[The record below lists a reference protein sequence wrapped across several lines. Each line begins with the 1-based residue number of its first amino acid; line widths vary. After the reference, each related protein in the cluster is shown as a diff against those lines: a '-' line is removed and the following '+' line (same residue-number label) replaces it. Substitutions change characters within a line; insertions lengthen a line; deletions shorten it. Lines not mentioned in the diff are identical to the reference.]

1 MTRKDR
7 NRRDRT
13 WQGTD
18 ANKITS
24 LFEYGLLMRWM
35 PKQKCWQCVY
45 RSGLNTYSY
54 GTVRDNTL
62 EELFTK
68 GWAAKYLESFLKFV
82 GDSWKEWQELSIYS
96 RVSDFLT
103 YFGSEELFGTDY
115 SGGDNTKEVCR
126 SLKIKYD
133 VDYEQ
138 T

>member
-1 MTRKDR
+1 MTRR
-7 NRRDRT
+7 NRT

-24 LFEYGLLMRWM
+24 LFEYGLLMRWI

-54 GTVRDNTL
+54 GTVCDNTL

-68 GWAAKYLESFLKFV
+68 DWAAKHLESFLKFV
-82 GDSWKEWQELSIYS
+82 GHSWKEWQELSIYS

-103 YFGSEELFGTDY
+103 YFGSEELFGMDY
-115 SGGDNTKEVCR
+115 SGGDNTKEICR
-126 SLKIKYD
+126 NLKIKYD